1 MIKKMTN
8 AVAEW
13 NKKLSLIVVCA
24 TSSSLFFA
32 VSGEVGYENH
42 ADLHATV
49 ICPRSVDLGI
59 NVG

>member
-13 NKKLSLIVVCA
+13 NKKLSLIAVCA
-24 TSSSLFFA
+24 TSSSLLA
-32 VSGEVGYENH
+32 ISGEVGYENH

-59 NVG
+59 HVG